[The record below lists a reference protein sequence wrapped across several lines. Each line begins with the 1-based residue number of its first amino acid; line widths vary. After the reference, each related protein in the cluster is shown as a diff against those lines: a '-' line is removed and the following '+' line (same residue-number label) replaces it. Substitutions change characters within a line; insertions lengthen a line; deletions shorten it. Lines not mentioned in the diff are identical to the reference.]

1 MRRTIGLIFAI
12 LLACGISALA
22 QSPAK
27 PGVKDCEDLRIHY
40 APIEQKYADRLIVE
54 PAEDQRP
61 NGEPR
66 SSPQHTRW
74 VLAVAPDYSKA
85 GPWTTNI
92 WVGEGDTQ
100 TTVRLI
106 LKDHEGFS
114 IQWLNEKLLYGS
126 VSWAKTLNT
135 VFIFDAEAK
144 KFVYREME
152 DSSEMNEAC
161 E

>member
-1 MRRTIGLIFAI
+1 MRLWTSFILSI
-12 LLACGISALA
+12 LLLCAACALA
-22 QSPAK
+22 QAPAK
-27 PGVKDCEDLRIHY
+27 PAAKDCDDLRIKY
-40 APIEQKYADRLIVE
+40 APIEQKYADRLVVE
-54 PAEDQRP
+54 PNSDQRP
-61 NGEPR
+61 NGETR
-66 SSPQHTRW
+66 TSPQHTRW

-106 LKDHEGFS
+106 LKEHEGFS

-126 VSWAKTLNT
+126 VSWSKSLNT
-135 VFIFDAEAK
+135 VFIFDAETK
-144 KFVYREME
+144 KFLYREME
-152 DSSEMNEAC
+152 DASEMGEAC

>member
-1 MRRTIGLIFAI
+1 MRPLARLILAM
-12 LLACGISALA
+12 LLVCASLALA

-27 PGVKDCEDLRIHY
+27 PGVKDCDDLRIKY
-40 APIEQKYADRLIVE
+40 APVDQKYADRMVIE
-54 PAEDQRP
+54 PSTQSRP
-61 NGEPR
+61 NGATR
-66 SSPQHTRW
+66 TSPQHTRW
-74 VLAVAPDYSKA
+74 VLAVEPDYSKA

-106 LKDHEGFS
+106 VKEHEGFS

-126 VSWAKTLNT
+126 VSWSKTLNT
-135 VFIFDAEAK
+135 VFIFDVEAK

-152 DSSEMNEAC
+152 DASEMGQDC